1 MAEKLTIE
9 KQLLERYDFLKEGDF
24 YPEKHSG
31 QMLIKHNACE
41 RIASHEGIKY
51 SEPRF
56 LKVDRDHSVLYCA
69 GTLGEKM
76 EWTIGEADLK
86 SNCFNKYV
94 HSMAEK
100 RCKGRLI
107 LKLIGVYGDIYT
119 SEETFV
125 DDFERPTRNAK
136 MASNKQKSL
145 LSKLYDETG
154 EVQMSDEDWENL
166 TMQDASK
173 LIDLLNE
180 QKANQKGE

>member
-1 MAEKLTIE
+1 MAKKLTIE
-9 KQLLERYDFLKEGDF
+9 KQLMEKYDFLTDKDF

-56 LKVDRDHSVLYCA
+56 LKVERDHSVLYCA
-69 GTLGEKM
+69 ATLGDKM

-94 HSMAEK
+94 HSMSEK

-125 DDFERPTRNAK
+125 DDFESVTTNTRL
-136 MASNKQKSL
+136 ASDKQK
-145 LSKLYDETG
+145 KLVANLRNELGHQPLDDTEYDS
-154 EVQMSDEDWENL
+154 M
-166 TMQDASK
+166 TMADAST
-173 LIDLLNE
+173 LITLYNE
-180 QKANQKGE
+180 EKNNKGV